1 MCFCDL
7 FVSFKILRVFCICVG
22 LLVSRY
28 DFSLI
33 VRWLLSFF
41 PVFSFILLNVSYIV
55 QQRSKNLDSKS
66 WMSFRVNL
74 FVFYWTDDFAGS
86 WKFSENFRGY
96 FAARVPA
103 HLAVVPSW
111 TTSGTLRSQFFARNY
126 SLKKWID
133 KYGFCNVYIHTI
145 NMSWLKEREWT
156 SVCLVV
162 FYRIIEKLQKTT
174 TDYITHHVEQ
184 DYPKRIGNT
193 RKWLIWLSARQK
205 MHSTKVYSINIASGR
220 QWHNM
225 VSFAVLHQTSIN
237 VKIQMEV

>member
-1 MCFCDL
+1 MFLTLCSKGPKFRIRNLECLLGSIYL
-7 FVSFKILRVFCICVG
+7 FFIELM
-22 LLVSRY
+22 
-28 DFSLI
+28 
-33 VRWLLSFF
+33 
-41 PVFSFILLNVSYIV
+41 ILLDLGNYLKTLGATSPPGSLHIWLWY
-55 QQRSKNLDSKS
+55 LLGPPLEPYE
-66 WMSFRVNL
+66 VNFL
-74 FVFYWTDDFAGS
+74 LGI
-86 WKFSENFRGY
+86 
-96 FAARVPA
+96 
-103 HLAVVPSW
+103 
-111 TTSGTLRSQFFARNY
+111 
-126 SLKKWID
+126 SLKNWID

-145 NMSWLKEREWT
+145 NTSWLKEREWT

-193 RKWLIWLSARQK
+193 RKWLIWSSARQK

-225 VSFAVLHQTSIN
+225 VSFAFLQTSIN

>member
-1 MCFCDL
+1 MFLTLCSKGPKIWIRNIECLLGSVYL
-7 FVSFKILRVFCICVG
+7 FFIE
-22 LLVSRY
+22 LL
-28 DFSLI
+28 
-33 VRWLLSFF
+33 
-41 PVFSFILLNVSYIV
+41 ILLDLGN
-55 QQRSKNLDSKS
+55 
-66 WMSFRVNL
+66 
-74 FVFYWTDDFAGS
+74 
-86 WKFSENFRGY
+86 Y

-126 SLKKWID
+126 NLKKWID
-133 KYGFCNVYIHTI
+133 KYGFCNAYIHTI
-145 NMSWLKEREWT
+145 NMSWLKEREWP
-156 SVCLVV
+156 SVCSVV
-162 FYRIIEKLQKTT
+162 FYRIIEKFQKTA

-193 RKWLIWLSARQK
+193 RKWLIWLSAHQK

-225 VSFAVLHQTSIN
+225 VSFAFLLQTSIN

>member
-41 PVFSFILLNVSYIV
+41 PMFSFILLNVFYIV

-74 FVFYWTDDFAGS
+74 FFLLNWWFC
-86 WKFSENFRGY
+86 WILFFSENFRGY

-103 HLAVVPSW
+103 HVAVVPSW

-133 KYGFCNVYIHTI
+133 KYGFCNVYTHTI

-162 FYRIIEKLQKTT
+162 FYRIIEKLQKN
-174 TDYITHHVEQ
+174 DNRLY
-184 DYPKRIGNT
+184 NSSCWT
-193 RKWLIWLSARQK
+193 RLSK
-205 MHSTKVYSINIASGR
+205 TY
-220 QWHNM
+220 W
-225 VSFAVLHQTSIN
+225 
-237 VKIQMEV
+237 EY

>member
-1 MCFCDL
+1 MRRFACESLWL
-7 FVSFKILRVFCICVG
+7 FIDCQMIAIV
-22 LLVSRY
+22 
-28 DFSLI
+28 FSL
-33 VRWLLSFF
+33 
-41 PVFSFILLNVSYIV
+41 FSIILLNASYIV

-66 WMSFRVNL
+66 WMSFRANL

-86 WKFSENFRGY
+86 WIFSENFRGY

-162 FYRIIEKLQKTT
+162 FYRIIEKLQKNDNRLYNSSCWTRLSKT
-174 TDYITHHVEQ
+174 YWEYWKMTDFIEC
-184 DYPKRIGNT
+184 PSEN
-193 RKWLIWLSARQK
+193 A
-205 MHSTKVYSINIASGR
+205 
-220 QWHNM
+220 
-225 VSFAVLHQTSIN
+225 
-237 VKIQMEV
+237 